1 MRTFIALSVTA
12 SVFATGCAQLPPV
25 PIPDPSPQVQQVVV
39 LDIDGTLTPHNLS
52 VFEARP
58 DAEEV
63 VKAYV
68 DKGYKIVYVTT
79 RIPGLQSGLAQWL
92 KEHNFPSDPVHI
104 AQTTEE
110 RKRPAA
116 FKATILRGYTDK
128 GWQLAYAYGDSST
141 DFLAYMSAGIP
152 KERIFAL
159 KRQGSEDCEGGGFAT
174 CLEDWTAHIDYV
186 KREVPNLRYAQSIR
200 CCAIKPRRPVNS
212 DVERHI

>member
-1 MRTFIALSVTA
+1 MRTFIALVATA
-12 SVFATGCAQLPPV
+12 SVFITGCVQLPPV
-25 PIPDPSPQVQQVVV
+25 PIPDAPPKFRQVVV

-58 DAEEV
+58 DAEKV
-63 VKAYV
+63 IAAYV
-68 DKGYKIVYVTT
+68 RKGYKIVYVTT
-79 RIPGLQSGLAQWL
+79 RHPVFQSGLAQWL
-92 KEHNFPSDPVHI
+92 KKHNFPYEPVHI
-104 AQTTEE
+104 AQTADE

-116 FKATILRGYTDK
+116 FKSAILRSYTEN

-159 KRQGSEDCEGGGFAT
+159 KRQGSEDCEGDGFAL

-186 KREVPNLRYAQSIR
+186 EREVPSL
-200 CCAIKPRRPVNS
+200 K
-212 DVERHI
+212 